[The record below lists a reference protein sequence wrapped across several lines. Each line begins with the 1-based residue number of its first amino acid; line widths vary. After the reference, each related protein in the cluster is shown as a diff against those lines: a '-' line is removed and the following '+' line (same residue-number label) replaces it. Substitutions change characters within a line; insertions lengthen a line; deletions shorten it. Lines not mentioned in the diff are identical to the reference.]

1 MDTNRD
7 GNKFTYSYSAPTESE
22 RREILEIQKQYLA
35 DGKED
40 KLARLR
46 KLNAAVKNTA
56 IGVALSFGVVGLLL
70 FGTGMS
76 ITLAW
81 GNYLVGIIVAVIG
94 IFPMAAAHP
103 VYNFFLRHGKK
114 KYGEEI
120 IKLTNELLNE

>member
-1 MDTNRD
+1 MNQDRD
-7 GNKFTYSYSAPTESE
+7 KFTYSYSAPTESE
-22 RREILEIQKQYLA
+22 RREILEIQKQYLG
-35 DGKED
+35 DVQED
-40 KLARLR
+40 KLKRLR

-56 IGVALSFGVVGLLL
+56 MGVALTLGVVGLLL

-81 GNYLVGIIVAVIG
+81 GNYLAGIIVSVIG

-103 VYNFFLRHGKK
+103 VYNFFLKRGKK

-120 IKLTNELLNE
+120 IRLTNELLNE

>member
-1 MDTNRD
+1 MNQDRD
-7 GNKFTYSYSAPTESE
+7 KFTYSYSAPTESE
-22 RREILEIQKQYLA
+22 RREILEIQKQYLG
-35 DGKED
+35 DVQED
-40 KLARLR
+40 KLKRLR

-56 IGVALSFGVVGLLL
+56 MGVALNLGVAGLLL

-81 GNYLVGIIVAVIG
+81 GNYLAGIIVSVIG

-103 VYNFFLRHGKK
+103 VYNFFIKRGKK

-120 IKLTNELLNE
+120 IRLTNELLNE

>member
-1 MDTNRD
+1 MNQDRD
-7 GNKFTYSYSAPTESE
+7 KFTYSYSAPTESE
-22 RREILEIQKQYLA
+22 RREILEIQKQYLG
-35 DGKED
+35 DVQED
-40 KLARLR
+40 KLKRLR

-56 IGVALSFGVVGLLL
+56 MGVALTLGVAGLLL

-81 GNYLVGIIVAVIG
+81 GNYLAGIIVSVIG

-103 VYNFFLRHGKK
+103 VYNFFIKRGKK

-120 IKLTNELLNE
+120 IRLTNELLNE